1 MIKIE
6 MGENEEHLETLN
18 ESRWY
23 MFLLSVMIFSYLI
36 FIDNFNFVAFIVSVL
51 CGLLFFLSYFT
62 VYFKGK
68 NISKLFVLGYFL
80 IPIVVFNFYGMR
92 GLVLNLLNMF
102 VGILLVLFIIF
113 ITRIYENIIKNLEG

>member
-102 VGILLVLFIIF
+102 VGILLVLSIIF
-113 ITRIYENIIKNLEG
+113 ITRIYENIINNLEG

>member
-1 MIKIE
+1 
-6 MGENEEHLETLN
+6 MGENEKHLETLN

-36 FIDNFNFVAFIVSVL
+36 FANNFNFVTFIISVF

-68 NISKLFVLGYFL
+68 NISKLFFLGYLL
-80 IPIVVFNFYGMR
+80 IPIVVFNYYGMR
-92 GLVLNLLNMF
+92 GFVLNLLNMF
-102 VGILLVLFIIF
+102 VGVLLVLSIIF
-113 ITRIYENIIKNLEG
+113 IARIYENIINNLEG